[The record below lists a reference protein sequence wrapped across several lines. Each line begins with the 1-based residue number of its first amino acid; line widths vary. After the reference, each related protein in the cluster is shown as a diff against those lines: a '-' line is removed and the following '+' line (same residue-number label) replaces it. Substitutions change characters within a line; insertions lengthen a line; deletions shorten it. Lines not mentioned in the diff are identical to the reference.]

1 MSAWMASQRT
11 SGKPGRRLV
20 LGVRERLSDESG
32 LALALALIVVVALSV
47 ATASMITLVTSNQTA
62 VGRDRQEERAFN
74 IAEAGLNE
82 AVSYLSTQDTL
93 SISSVAATN
102 YTLDNGSGQWWASKT
117 ATSSTV
123 DTWTLY
129 AQATSGSAKR
139 KVSVKLAANKS
150 VISTPASGVW
160 GMGFFVADPTNCA
173 ALVGTGT
180 VQISVFA
187 AGNLCLNGNQQ
198 ITEPTPSTPSVY
210 LYVGGQVQLSGSNA
224 AIGTNSAKIAQANIV
239 GGCTMNGNAKI
250 CSNSG
255 QSKVYAN
262 NYLSSAQSLSKPP
275 VDAAGIYAGG
285 DWNHPVC
292 STGSFT
298 FDGNGTRDSS
308 VGNITLLPGSAYNCT
323 VYKTTSHVAGNE
335 MGSMS
340 WNPATKA
347 LTVSGTLYL
356 DGNLVMTGGN
366 ANYTGFGT
374 IYVNGRVAIS
384 GNGTVCGPGATSS
397 GSVCT
402 GKWNG
407 ALGVLAVVVANS
419 GGVSGVT
426 SGSCTSPAAWS
437 MSGNAEIDVLAY
449 VVGCFQQSGTSYVT
463 GPVTT
468 DQGLISGT
476 PTHTDIPNPPPNVP
490 GASGSTTT
498 ASWGHVVPSSWRQMP
513 AG

>member
-1 MSAWMASQRT
+1 MAAQRT
-11 SGKPGRRLV
+11 SGTPGRRLAA
-20 LGVRERLSDESG
+20 GVRKRLSNESG
-32 LALALALIVVVALSV
+32 LALVLALIVVAALSV
-47 ATASMITLVTSNQTA
+47 ATASMIMLVTSNQTA

-93 SISSVAATN
+93 SISAVAATD
-102 YTLDNGSGQWWASKT
+102 YSLDNGSGQWWATKT

-160 GMGFFVADPTNCA
+160 GLGFFVADPTNCA
-173 ALVGTGT
+173 ALNGTGT

-198 ITEPTPSTPSVY
+198 ITEPTPATPSVY

-224 AIGTNSAKIAQANIV
+224 AIGTASAKIAQANIV

-262 NYLSSAQSLSKPP
+262 NYLSSAQSLTKPP

-308 VGNITLLPGSAYNCT
+308 VGNITILTGSAYNCT
-323 VYKTTSHVAGNE
+323 VYKTSSHVAGNE

-374 IYVNGRVAIS
+374 IYVNGRVAVS

-449 VVGCFQQSGTSYVT
+449 VVGCFQQTGTSYVT

-490 GASGSTTT
+490 GASGYTTT

-513 AG
+513 AS